1 MSPRLGYPHTEPT
14 PPSAPPAKNVDE
26 RPKMLGGIAA
36 RALSVME
43 SSGPARRGHGDVVT
57 ANTGW
62 FIDPLKWAKRA
73 TASRVLAEQ
82 SESMADA
89 LERMGIPARLD
100 TDITAIGAVTGQVE
114 ALPAYRAIRFLPA
127 VAARDR
133 RPVLNGMKFFI
144 QNHPRARYF
153 RYSVI
158 TASEPVPCGGN
169 LRGAIQRLSRR
180 VSKWA
185 SEARD
190 CDVEV
195 LFRGIEFTR
204 ATAASRDAEAARRMA
219 SSFIGPIDAPLTR
232 RFGAKTIL
240 YHVHANVLTWPQRA
254 MKDPDWSDFLRMTW
268 RAVKGH
274 WQDNGRIEKVEE
286 LIKYCLKPA
295 DIEDAADE
303 EIVWLYQQTE
313 RLKLVQPMGPFAAF
327 MADLEEAREKVVRVR
342 TKDGGRL
349 QRVRKSSRL
358 NHHAKDKP
366 EGVNGDDPTKPAPS
380 VLDDDER
387 APGSDGS
394 RRKPT
399 NVVLGVSL
407 PQWRHSPWAEPMI
420 LVQRYVP
427 DAMNEAD
434 LARLEEI
441 QTEKGLARIDWDA
454 SRAPDPALAL
464 DTARR
469 ALAGEL
475 TAVDAALIEG
485 EHAADPDPMAGGEA
499 DRYRVHTCR
508 PTVPDTSGDVRD
520 EAVVARS
527 WKGEAPPTKQGRAPA
542 LPPPD
547 ELDDLIPFDA
557 PLSPFV
563 QSMRA
568 MLAEQARARAAV
580 DMAA

>member
-1 MSPRLGYPHTEPT
+1 
-14 PPSAPPAKNVDE
+14 
-26 RPKMLGGIAA
+26 
-36 RALSVME
+36 ME
-43 SSGPARRGHGDVVT
+43 SNGPARRGHGDVVT

-73 TASRVLAEQ
+73 TASRLLAEQ

-89 LERMGIPARLD
+89 LERMGVPARLD

-158 TASEPVPCGGN
+158 TASEPVPFGGN

-185 SEARD
+185 SKSRD

-195 LFRGIEFTR
+195 LFRGVEFTR
-204 ATAASRDAEAARRMA
+204 ATAAARDAEAARRMT
-219 SSFIGPIDAPLTR
+219 SSFVGPPDAPLSR
-232 RFGAKTIL
+232 QFGAGTVL

-254 MKDPDWSDFLRMTW
+254 MKDSDWSGFLSMTW
-268 RAVKGH
+268 RTVKGH

-286 LIKYCLKPA
+286 LVKYCLKPA

-303 EIVWLYQQTE
+303 EILWLYQQTE

-327 MADLEEAREKVVRVR
+327 MASLEEAGEKVVRVR

-366 EGVNGDDPTKPAPS
+366 EGVIGEDPTKPARS
-380 VLDDDER
+380 VLDGDER
-387 APGSDGS
+387 APGPDGS

-399 NVVLGVSL
+399 NLVLGVSL

-427 DAMNEAD
+427 GAMNQAD
-434 LARLEEI
+434 RARLEEI
-441 QTEKGLARIDWDA
+441 ETEKGLARMDWDA
-454 SRAPDPALAL
+454 SGAPDPALAL
-464 DTARR
+464 DIARR

-475 TAVDAALIEG
+475 TAVDAALIG
-485 EHAADPDPMAGGEA
+485 AEHAADPDPMAGGEA

-508 PTVPDTSGDVRD
+508 PSVQGASVESSD
-520 EAVVARS
+520 EMDLAEPSPGGAQMGGR
-527 WKGEAPPTKQGRAPA
+527 KRGPT

-547 ELDDLIPFDA
+547 ALDDLIPFEA
-557 PLSPFV
+557 PPSPAV
-563 QSMRA
+563 QAIRE
-568 MLAEQARARAAV
+568 MLAEQTRARAAIGV
-580 DMAA
+580 AA